1 MKGSA
6 PLARMEE
13 TMWGTGKTVLVVED
27 NPLNVKLLTDIL
39 AANGFRVLPA
49 LDGQMALELARKD
62 RPDIV
67 LMDIQLPGSSGLEVA
82 RWFKEDAE
90 LNTIPVVALSAFI
103 EQIRSEELRAAGV
116 AATCAKPVLHD
127 TLMST
132 LRAVA

>member
-1 MKGSA
+1 
-6 PLARMEE
+6 
-13 TMWGTGKTVLVVED
+13 
-27 NPLNVKLLTDIL
+27 DIL
-39 AANGFRVLPA
+39 AANGFRVLHA